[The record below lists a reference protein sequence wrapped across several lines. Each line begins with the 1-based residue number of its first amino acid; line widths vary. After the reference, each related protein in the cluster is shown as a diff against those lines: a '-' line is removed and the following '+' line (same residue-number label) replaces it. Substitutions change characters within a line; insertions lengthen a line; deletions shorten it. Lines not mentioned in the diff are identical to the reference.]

1 MTIQEPTLLF
11 LRHRPE
17 GWGANSS
24 IASSMQSLESS
35 FFLIAL
41 GRYPHA
47 LSVCASAIE
56 SCLQAADI
64 DAKERDGFQNLVK
77 KAKRRSPAI
86 ESFGEESLDLFRE
99 TRNRI
104 THRGFSPQDDSE
116 SVGLYLEMGLPF
128 LSLCYREFH
137 AFNLMGGLLVEY
149 VDHINVAQKVCALAK
164 ATPSLD
170 ISYSLNS
177 FSHLVRWCFKRNFS
191 AGWAID
197 SLVHSEEVGGKFEHM
212 YAEKQELERL
222 FGVSYSFDCPVC
234 GDIESVVAELDA
246 GALNLKEVKPV
257 RMACSNCGFVVSNS
271 QPHLSQVLLEK
282 QVAGLREK
290 ILKEYG
296 VE

>member
-1 MTIQEPTLLF
+1 MAIQEPTLLF

-47 LSVCASAIE
+47 LLVCASAIE

-116 SVGLYLEMGLPF
+116 SVGLYLEIGLPF

-191 AGWAID
+191 AGWAVD

-222 FGVSYSFDCPVC
+222 FDVSYSFDCPVC
-234 GDIESVVAELDA
+234 DDIESVVAELDA
-246 GALNLKEVKPV
+246 GALDLKEVKPV

-282 QVAGLREK
+282 QVAGSREK